1 MLCRA
6 PLALPPV
13 LAVLVGVAG
22 LTAQTPAATMGVD
35 ALRPGM
41 TGVGRTVFAGD
52 RVEDFRVTILGV
64 VKNVMGPKRDL
75 IVAKLEGG
83 PLAETGVIAGMSG
96 SPVYV
101 NDKLIGAVSYALG
114 SFPKEPIAGI
124 TPIAEMIDAVDGGGP
139 RPTRAGLDVRWPPT
153 PDEVYAAIGRMVN
166 RVTAP
171 LSSAGPGGAVSNTSS
186 LGGLGGPGGL
196 GAIVA
201 GLRPIGAAMVLG
213 GFEPAVG
220 TPLARALDA
229 RVEDHGLQSAAAPA
243 AAPLQP
249 GDAIGVSLVHGDFD
263 IGATGT
269 VTAVDGA
276 RVYAFGHP
284 FLELGPTAF
293 PMTRATVLGILPSLD
308 SSLKIATLGPVVGAI
323 TQDRATA
330 IGGTMGPAPKELAV
344 SLTLSSDRG
353 PDRRFTFFVVRD
365 PILTPLFTFAT
376 VLNALVAYERQVGV
390 LSIDVTG
397 TASFSPD
404 GQVAID
410 DSFSGD
416 MALSNAATAAA
427 MPLAVVANNEFR
439 SVQPETL
446 NLHVRTSERQDSATI
461 ERAWLDTTMPRPG
474 ATVGVQVLLRHY
486 RGDTETVSIPVT
498 MPTGTSGPL
507 TLLVSDAATLTALE
521 QHEVDPTRP
530 NTFADTIAQL
540 NKARRN
546 NRLYVR
552 LLTSSAGSVIG
563 GQALPTLPSSIQSV
577 LEADKSVSTTPLS
590 RAVVGAWERRFD
602 RVVKG
607 SREIPVTLVA
617 R

>member
-6 PLALPPV
+6 PLALPV
-13 LAVLVGVAG
+13 VLVAVAG
-22 LTAQTPAATMGVD
+22 LMAQSPAATMGVD

-52 RVEDFRVTILGV
+52 KVEDFHVTILGV

-75 IVAKLEGG
+75 IVARLEGG
-83 PLAETGVIAGMSG
+83 PLGETGVIAGMSG

-139 RPTRAGLDVRWPPT
+139 RPTRRGLDVRWPPT
-153 PDEVYAAIGRMVN
+153 PDEVYAAIGHLVD

-171 LSSAGPGGAVSNTSS
+171 LSAAGSGGTLSSASS
-186 LGGLGGPGGL
+186 LGGLG
-196 GAIVA
+196 AIAA

-213 GFEPAVG
+213 GFDPGVG

-229 RVEDHGLQSAAAPA
+229 RVENHGPQGAAAPA
-243 AAPLQP
+243 SASLQP

-269 VTAVDGA
+269 VTAVDGTH
-276 RVYAFGHP
+276 VYAFGHP

-330 IGGTMGPAPKELAV
+330 IGGTLGPAPKELAIT
-344 SLTLSSDRG
+344 LTLSSDRG

-376 VLNALVAYERQVGV
+376 VPNALVAYERQVGV

-416 MALSNAATAAA
+416 TALSNAATAAA

-446 NLHVRTSERQDSATI
+446 DLHVRTSEHQDSATI

-521 QHEVDPTRP
+521 QHEVDPARP
-530 NTFADTIAQL
+530 NTFAETLAQL
-540 NKARRN
+540 NNARRN

-552 LLTSSAGSVIG
+552 LLTSSAGSVID

-577 LEADKSVSTTPLS
+577 LEADRSVSTTPLS

>member
-1 MLCRA
+1 MPNR
-6 PLALPPV
+6 ALPAV
-13 LAVLVGVAG
+13 VLVASAVAIAG
-22 LTAQTPAATMGVD
+22 LMAQAPAATMTVD
-35 ALRPGM
+35 ALQPGM
-41 TGVGRTVFAGD
+41 TGVGRTVFRGN
-52 RVEDFRVTILGV
+52 RIEDFQVDILGV

-75 IVAKLEGG
+75 IVARLAGG

-101 NDKLIGAVSYALG
+101 DGKLIGAISYALG

-124 TPIAEMIDAVDGGGP
+124 TPIAEMIDAVESGGP
-139 RPTRAGLDVRWPPT
+139 RPARRELDVRWPPT
-153 PDEVYAAIGRMVN
+153 PTDVYAAIGRLVD
-166 RVTAP
+166 RATAP
-171 LSSAGPGGAVSNTSS
+171 LSAAGRIADASNASS
-186 LGGLGGPGGL
+186 LG
-196 GAIVA
+196 AIAA

-229 RVEDHGLQSAAAPA
+229 RVEDREPQDAAADPA
-243 AAPLQP
+243 SAPLRP
-249 GDAIGVSLVHGDFD
+249 GDPIGVSLVHGDLD
-263 IGATGT
+263 VGATGT

-330 IGGTMGPAPKELAV
+330 IGGMLGPAPKELTV
-344 SLTLSSDRG
+344 NLTLSSDRG
-353 PDRRFTFFVVRD
+353 PDRRFTFYIVRD

-376 VLNALVAYERQVGV
+376 VLNTLIAYERQVGV
-390 LSIDVTG
+390 LSIDVLG

-404 GQVAID
+404 GQVTID
-410 DSFSGD
+410 DAFSGET
-416 MALSNAATAAA
+416 ALANASTAAS

-446 NLHVRTSERQDSATI
+446 DLHLRTLERQDNVTI

-486 RGDTETVSIPVT
+486 RGDVETVSIPVT
-498 MPTGTSGPL
+498 MPTASSGPL
-507 TLLVSDAATLTALE
+507 TLLVSDAATLTSLE
-521 QHEVDPTRP
+521 QHEVNPARP
-530 NTFADTIAQL
+530 NNFADTLAQL
-540 NKARRN
+540 NNTRRN

-563 GQALPTLPSSIQSV
+563 GQALPALPSSIQSV
-577 LEADKSVSTTPLS
+577 LEADKSVSTAPLS
-590 RAVVGAWERRFD
+590 RAIVGAWEQRFD
-602 RVVKG
+602 LVVKG
-607 SREIPVTLVA
+607 SREIPITLVA

>member
-1 MLCRA
+1 
-6 PLALPPV
+6 
-13 LAVLVGVAG
+13 
-22 LTAQTPAATMGVD
+22 
-35 ALRPGM
+35 M

-52 RVEDFRVTILGV
+52 RVEDFRVNILGV

-75 IVAKLEGG
+75 IVARLEGG
-83 PLAETGVIAGMSG
+83 PLGETGVIAGMSG

-153 PDEVYAAIGRMVN
+153 PDEVYAAIGRLVD

-171 LSSAGPGGAVSNTSS
+171 LSSAGPGGTPLSASS
-186 LGGLGGPGGL
+186 LGGLGGL
-196 GAIVA
+196 GAIAA

-213 GFEPAVG
+213 GFDPAVG

-229 RVEDHGLQSAAAPA
+229 RVEDHVPQGAAAPVS
-243 AAPLQP
+243 APLQP

-263 IGATGT
+263 VGATGT

-276 RVYAFGHP
+276 HVYAFGHP

-330 IGGTMGPAPKELAV
+330 IGGTLGPAPKELAV
-344 SLTLSSDRG
+344 TLTLSSDRG

-365 PILTPLFTFAT
+365 PILTPLFTFMT
-376 VLNALVAYERQVGV
+376 VLNALTAYERQVGV

-397 TASFSPD
+397 TASFGPD

-416 MALSNAATAAA
+416 TALSNVATAAA

-439 SVQPETL
+439 SAQPETL
-446 NLHVRTSERQDSATI
+446 DLHLRTSEHQDSATI
-461 ERAWLDTTMPRPG
+461 ERAWLDTTMPHPG

-486 RGDTETVSIPVT
+486 RGDTETISIPVT
-498 MPTGTSGPL
+498 LPTGASGPL

-521 QHEVDPTRP
+521 QHEVDPARP
-530 NTFADTIAQL
+530 NTFADTLAQL
-540 NKARRN
+540 NNARRN

-552 LLTSSAGSVIG
+552 LLTSSAGSVIDG
-563 GQALPTLPSSIQSV
+563 RALPTLPSSIQSV

>member
-1 MLCRA
+1 MPSRA
-6 PLALPPV
+6 PLAV
-13 LAVLVGVAG
+13 ILVTVATVG
-22 LTAQTPAATMGVD
+22 LVAQVAQGPAATLSID

-41 TGVGRTVFAGD
+41 TGVGRTVFGGN
-52 RVEDFRVTILGV
+52 RIEDFRVDILGV

-75 IVAKLEGG
+75 IIARLEGG

-101 NDKLIGAVSYALG
+101 DGKLVGAISYALG

-124 TPIAEMIDAVDGGGP
+124 TPIAEMIDAVEGGGP
-139 RPTRAGLDVRWPPT
+139 RPARAGLGLDVRWPPT
-153 PDEVYAAIGRMVN
+153 ANDVYAAIGRLVD
-166 RVTAP
+166 RATAP
-171 LSSAGPGGAVSNTSS
+171 LSPAGRVGDASSALS
-186 LGGLGGPGGL
+186 L
-196 GAIVA
+196 GAIAA

-220 TPLARALDA
+220 TPLGQVLDA
-229 RVEDHGLQSAAAPA
+229 RVDRVRQSAAAGSPSA
-243 AAPLQP
+243 TLQP
-249 GDAIGVSLVHGDFD
+249 GDPIGVSLVHGDFE

-284 FLELGPTAF
+284 LLELGPTAF

-330 IGGTMGPAPKELAV
+330 IGGTLGPAPKELTV
-344 SLTLSSDRG
+344 NLTLSSDRG

-365 PILTPLFTFAT
+365 PLLTPLFTFAT
-376 VLNALVAYERQVGV
+376 VLNALIAYERQVGV
-390 LSIDVTG
+390 LSIALSG

-404 GQVAID
+404 GQVTID
-410 DSFSGD
+410 DIFSGET
-416 MALSNAATAAA
+416 ALTSAAA
-427 MPLAVVANNEFR
+427 AASTPLAVVAANEFR
-439 SVQPETL
+439 SVQPESLDLRLRTL
-446 NLHVRTSERQDSATI
+446 ERQDSVTI

-498 MPTGTSGPL
+498 MPTGASGPL
-507 TLLVSDAATLTALE
+507 TLLVSDAGTLTALE
-521 QHEVDPTRP
+521 QHEVNPARPT
-530 NTFADTIAQL
+530 TFAETLAQL
-540 NKARRN
+540 NNARRN

-552 LLTSSAGSVIG
+552 LLTSSVGAVIG
-563 GQALPTLPSSIQSV
+563 GQALPRLPSSIESV
-577 LEADKSVSTTPLS
+577 LEADKSVSTAPLS
-590 RAVVGAWERRFD
+590 RAIVGAWEQRFD

-617 R
+617 H